1 MPTLLAALVLLITVA
16 VPIGAMILRHQRSFD
31 APLIW
36 RQSGDLVLGSLF
48 IAALTGVAAVAIALW
63 ALVRRPRLAVVLALA
78 SFLIG
83 GQLLAIALIRVYNR
97 QHLGWVYNAPPIIV
111 MAYLGRFAWLALIAA
126 LATWTRPWR
135 LLRQQ
140 AQLDGATDTA
150 ILWRV
155 VLPLA
160 WPIVVAAGMLVL
172 VLSLTEV
179 PATVL
184 AAPFRPPQIIPML
197 MTWVHTLESDP
208 MIESSLLLAAVAMGL
223 TLVAVA
229 IARLMRRPVA
239 VRPLAVIVYP
249 ALATLLLST
258 TGCGDPA
265 QPDAVWMSTG
275 TAAGQTVYP
284 RAISYSKV
292 DDTFVIVDRVAR
304 VQRLDRDGNHL
315 AAWTMPE
322 SQYGKPVGISVGPD
336 GNIYV
341 PDTHY
346 HRVMV
351 YSPTGQLLR
360 QWGSL
365 GKEKGQF
372 IFPTDI
378 AFDELGRVFVS
389 EYGEHDRVQVFDAV
403 GTYLYEFGSFGDR
416 DGQFSRP
423 QSMVIDKGLVYV
435 TDSCNHRLVVFKTD
449 GTFVR
454 NIGGVGS
461 ELGQFRFPYGMDIDS
476 DGRLIVCEFGNNRVQ
491 LVDKESGKG
500 LKTWGSA
507 GRETGQLAYPWGV
520 AVDKRGR
527 VVAVDS
533 GNNRLQVFKF

>member
-1 MPTLLAALVLLITVA
+1 
-16 VPIGAMILRHQRSFD
+16 
-31 APLIW
+31 
-36 RQSGDLVLGSLF
+36 
-48 IAALTGVAAVAIALW
+48 
-63 ALVRRPRLAVVLALA
+63 
-78 SFLIG
+78 
-83 GQLLAIALIRVYNR
+83 
-97 QHLGWVYNAPPIIV
+97 
-111 MAYLGRFAWLALIAA
+111 
-126 LATWTRPWR
+126 
-135 LLRQQ
+135 
-140 AQLDGATDTA
+140 
-150 ILWRV
+150 
-155 VLPLA
+155 
-160 WPIVVAAGMLVL
+160 
-172 VLSLTEV
+172 
-179 PATVL
+179 
-184 AAPFRPPQIIPML
+184 

-208 MIESSLLLAAVAMGL
+208 MIESSLLLAAVAMAL

-229 IARLMRRPVA
+229 FTWLIRRPFATPPVITMEPGRSTV
-239 VRPLAVIVYP
+239 VRSLAAIVYP
-249 ALATLLLST
+249 AITILLLAAS
-258 TGCGDPA
+258 GCGDPA

-284 RAISYSKV
+284 RAICYSKA

-304 VQRLDRDGNHL
+304 VQRLDRDGNHI

-322 SQYGKPVGISVGPD
+322 SQYGKPVGISAGPD

-351 YSPTGQLLR
+351 YSPAGQLLR

-372 IFPTDI
+372 IFPTDA

-389 EYGEHDRVQVFDAV
+389 EYGEHDRVQVFDAA
-403 GTYLYEFGSFGDR
+403 GNYLYEFGSFGDR

-423 QSMVIDKGLVYV
+423 QSMVIDKGLVYI

-461 ELGQFRFPYGMDIDS
+461 ELGQFRFPYGLDIDS
-476 DGRLIVCEFGNNRVQ
+476 DGRLVVCEFGNNRVQ